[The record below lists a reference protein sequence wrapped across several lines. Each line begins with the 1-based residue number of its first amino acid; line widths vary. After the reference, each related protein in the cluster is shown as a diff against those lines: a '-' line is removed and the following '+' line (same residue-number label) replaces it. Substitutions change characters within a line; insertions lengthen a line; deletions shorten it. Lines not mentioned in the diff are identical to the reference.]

1 MNQLPDPSRSQAR
14 SPLTMV
20 QWLICIIAAI
30 GFAFDTYVLLMNP
43 LIAAARIGGVA
54 ARRSAHDPGRQRH
67 HSSLDRLRDVGQRS
81 YAVACLECW
90 AAI

>member
-43 LIAAARIGGVA
+43 LI
-54 ARRSAHDPGRQRH
+54 
-67 HSSLDRLRDVGQRS
+67 LRPALAELLHVVPTTKEGNDIILRWTGYVMWGS
-81 YAVACLECW
+81 IYAVACLECW
-90 AAI
+90 VAI